1 MRDCYFNYTVPS
13 VPHLH
18 VNSWVMPLLPT
29 RKLVLFVYLLVGL
42 FVFAVLLVPIFIT
55 HTKKTVVT
63 QQLQYLR
70 LDYCFGLAHH
80 YNITITVV
88 ADDQQSGFATY
99 ACKKTYNQGN
109 CDVRTPYRDISGG
122 PANFVEVS
130 LDGPQDYGPVV
141 VIVRGDGRYK
151 LPNNYILTASSPH

>member
-1 MRDCYFNYTVPS
+1 
-13 VPHLH
+13 
-18 VNSWVMPLLPT
+18 MPLLPT

-99 ACKKTYNQGN
+99 ACKKTYNQGK

>member
-29 RKLVLFVYLLVGL
+29 RKLVLFVYLLVRL

-99 ACKKTYNQGN
+99 ACKKTYKQGN